1 MMRRGHTLSA
11 DERGLIGK
19 ILIVWILLG
28 VLLLVA
34 AIDTT
39 QILITRFRVAD
50 AAQTAAF
57 EAAATLKTSKGDRE
71 AAYQAAIDA
80 VSETDEGAKLTQ
92 FVIHPETG
100 EVTVTVT
107 KRASTLVAGR
117 IAFTKHL
124 TKAKTTETAGPP
136 TL

>member
-1 MMRRGHTLSA
+1 MLAA

-19 ILIVWILLG
+19 IIIVWILLG

-34 AIDTT
+34 GIDTA
-39 QILITRFRVAD
+39 QILLTRFRVAD

-57 EAAATLKTSKGDRE
+57 EAAATLKASRGDRE
-71 AAYQAAIDA
+71 ASYRAALDA
-80 VSETDEGAKLTQ
+80 VAEADAGAKLTQ
-92 FVIHPETG
+92 FVIDAETG
-100 EVTVTVT
+100 DVTVTVT
-107 KRASTLVAGR
+107 KRASTLLAGR
-117 IAFTKHL
+117 IALTKPL